1 MKVGFIPAKAD
12 PEKQASFIESTLK
25 PLMKRAKNGGISLF
39 FADASHFVMGGFPGY
54 LWGKARQF
62 IMTGSGRKRFNVLG
76 ALNFA
81 TKKVET
87 VVNDT
92 YINAVE
98 VMNLIDLLISNYQ
111 NIYLVLDN
119 ARYQRCAAVMEYAAK
134 NGVSLIF
141 LPTYSPNL
149 NLIERIWKF
158 VKSEVLSASYY
169 ESFDEF
175 KFAISSCIG
184 KLNTV
189 YSSKINSLISENI
202 QTFDYISLRNVA

>member
-1 MKVGFIPAKAD
+1 VGFIPAKAD
-12 PEKQASFIESTLK
+12 PEKQSSFIEKTLK
-25 PLMKRAKNGGISLF
+25 PLIKQAKNGEISLF
-39 FADASHFVMGGFPGY
+39 FVDASHFVMGGFPGY
-54 LWGKARQF
+54 LWGKVRQF

-81 TKKVET
+81 TKKIET

-98 VMNLIDLLISNYQ
+98 VMNLIDLIVSKYQ
-111 NIYLVLDN
+111 NRIYLVLDN

-134 NGVSLIF
+134 NGVNLIF

-158 VKSEVLSASYY
+158 VKAEVLSAAYY

-184 KLNTV
+184 KINTL
-189 YSSKINSLISENI
+189 YSSKISSLISENI
-202 QTFDYISLRNVA
+202 QLFDDIPLRNVA